1 MKPYVE
7 EVNYCF
13 HNHSLKVIITR
24 KAKKR
29 LSYRAQSGVLL
40 VSSPFMISTQTIL
53 EGIDQLPNS
62 FINKLFQDADIGEDY
77 IYLLGVKHRLVPVGI
92 ENRLPGDISFKNQ
105 EDLQKRL
112 KSLAKEII
120 TERVRYYEGIMNI
133 DQPYKIRIQNVHTRY
148 GSNSRKTHSLLF
160 ALVLIHYPKSVIDAV
175 VVHELAHHYYFDHSR
190 DFYNMVCKYYPN
202 YYQEIKRLK
211 GGHQ

>member
-7 EVNYCF
+7 EVDYCF
-13 HNHSLKVIITR
+13 RNQHFKVIITR

-40 VSSPFMISTQTIL
+40 VSSPFMVPTRNIL
-53 EGIDQLPNS
+53 EGIEQLPAS
-62 FINKLFQDADIGEDY
+62 FINKIFQDADIGDDY
-77 IYLLGVKHRLVPVGI
+77 IYLLGVKHRLVPIGI
-92 ENRLPGDISFKNQ
+92 ENRSPGDISFKSQ

-120 TERVRYYEGIMNI
+120 TERVRYYEKIMDINP
-133 DQPYKIRIQNVHTRY
+133 PYKIRIQNVHTRY

-175 VVHELAHHYYFDHSR
+175 VVHELAHHFYFNHSS
-190 DFYNMVCKYYPN
+190 DFYNLVCQYYPN